1 MMRDFFNILI
11 VLGAI
16 QGIISSVLLFS
27 YKSKKQANT
36 LLAWLILI
44 ISLAC
49 LNLYFLETVQ
59 STSRIWKVIAEV
71 TPLIVLMPLGPL
83 VYFYVKAMLFP
94 EFRMDK
100 KSRPHFYSI
109 VIDLTPYLAAST
121 LLLGSFWGY
130 IKADRV
136 QNWQQFIDMY
146 FVYSDI
152 PRWVSLTIYL
162 WFTQKLISQYSTNSS
177 QNPTLKWTRHF
188 TRGFTIFAIIWLLHL
203 VPYLIPSLSDQLLA
217 AVGWYPIY
225 MPMIVLIYWLGISG
239 FLVSIKT
246 HRIASKSPV
255 LPQET
260 IGLTSAALTRAMEE
274 AQLYLN
280 PTLKLDDVVKY
291 LGIPQKLISA
301 VLNQHLNKS
310 FNEFV
315 NGYRIEACKVRLRSD
330 SSNLTITGIAYECGF
345 NSQATFQRAFKTAT
359 GLTPKEYKQKQSK
372 NSTQF

>member
-1 MMRDFFNILI
+1 MRDSFNILI
-11 VLGAI
+11 ILGAI

-27 YKSKKQANT
+27 YKPKKQANT

-49 LNLYFLETVQ
+49 LNLYFLETVE
-59 STSRIWKVIAEV
+59 SPSPTWRVIAEV

-94 EFRMDK
+94 EFRLGK
-100 KSRPHFYSI
+100 KARPHFYSI
-109 VIDLTPYLAAST
+109 TIDLFPYLAAST
-121 LLLGSFWGY
+121 LLLGSYWGS
-130 IKADRV
+130 IDIERV
-136 QNWQQFIDMY
+136 QDWQQFIDIY

-152 PRWVSLTIYL
+152 PRWLSLAIYL
-162 WFTQKLISQYSTNSS
+162 WFTRKLINSYSNNNS
-177 QNPTLKWTRHF
+177 QNPTLRWTRHF

-203 VPYLIPSLSDQLLA
+203 VPYIIPSLSDQLLT

-239 FLVSIKT
+239 FMVSIKP
-246 HRIASKSPV
+246 HRVSSRNSI

-260 IGLTSAALTRAMEE
+260 IEQTSVALQQAMEE
-274 AQLYLN
+274 AQLYLK
-280 PTLKLDDVVKY
+280 PTLKLDDVVAQ
-291 LGIPQKLISA
+291 LDIPQKTISA

-315 NGYRIEACKVRLRSD
+315 NGYRIEACKARLLSD

-359 GLTPKEYKQKQSK
+359 GLTPKEYKQEQLK
-372 NSTQF
+372 NSLN